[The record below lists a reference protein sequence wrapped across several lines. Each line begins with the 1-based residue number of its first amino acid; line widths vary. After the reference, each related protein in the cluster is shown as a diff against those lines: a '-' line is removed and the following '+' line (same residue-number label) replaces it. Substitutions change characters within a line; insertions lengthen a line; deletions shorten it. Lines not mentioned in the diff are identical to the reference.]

1 MASGLS
7 STHKAKMLGGT
18 FKLQNLYCQ
27 LMLHAL
33 QTKKTGYPL
42 GNLGQGGCQE
52 GVECVMDHPPCVT
65 GEGI

>member
-42 GNLGQGGCQE
+42 GNLGTGAKE
-52 GVECVMDHPPCVT
+52 GTRKE
-65 GEGI
+65 